1 MINNNEQIKLFYPKT
16 GHFMSS
22 TVQLFCTWIQ
32 TLFSSLYTCAQ
43 DNMISG
49 PMDDAITVVKDE
61 RWKRIRSTL
70 SPCFT
75 SGRLKQ
81 VSVWAHHFC
90 NLLPVI
96 LWNNTHTFIYV
107 YIYRS
112 YKKYSPPL
120 IFSCFITFIYGMVNI
135 IGFLNKKFTILALQC
150 QVKTDL

>member
-107 YIYRS
+107 YTVSTDPIRS
-112 YKKYSPPL
+112 IHPL
-120 IFSCFITFIYGMVNI
+120 WYFPVLLLLYMEWSILLA
-135 IGFLNKKFTILALQC
+135 FLTRSL
-150 QVKTDL
+150 